1 MSFIFFGEEG
11 ENIIKRKGNSQKFED
26 EMSLYNILESKIAE
40 CILSKNHN
48 LLPMKERNIFINF
61 FFLNTLFSS
70 PFCKLPPPLFFFTI
84 LLVFLA
90 GLRLVTFSHSIIQN
104 RSPLSPPLSSS
115 SSSSRCQIPASTT
128 QKSATALLHPFSP
141 IRQHPFCLR
150 SSPWLI
156 PSLVL
161 SPPALIRLT
170 LCERTTTIMS
180 VEERSLNRRSLRHVS
195 IPRTF

>member
-1 MSFIFFGEEG
+1 
-11 ENIIKRKGNSQKFED
+11 
-26 EMSLYNILESKIAE
+26 MSLYNILESKIAE

-48 LLPMKERNIFINF
+48 LLPMKKRNIFIHF
-61 FFLNTLFSS
+61 FFLNTSYFHLHFVNFHHLFLFHS
-70 PFCKLPPPLFFFTI
+70 PSRQTSFSF
-84 LLVFLA
+84 LLSLH
-90 GLRLVTFSHSIIQN
+90 HSE
-104 RSPLSPPLSSS
+104 SLSSLLPS
-115 SSSSRCQIPASTT
+115 SSFSSRCQIPASTT

-170 LCERTTTIMS
+170 LCERTTIIIMS
-180 VEERSLNRRSLRHVS
+180 VEEHSLNRTSFRHVS